1 MQEHT
6 VFFRILRGM
15 ELQKK
20 DDKKDDI
27 NNLVEC
33 WKKATGNGLSILD
46 EGRMAEFWN
55 KRSENYAN
63 NIDKGKRKKKTDDIL
78 EFLEEAGFNPEGSRV
93 LDIGCGPGTLSLPL
107 ARLGAEV
114 TSLDI
119 SSGMLNRLRDAV
131 KKESLPVDV
140 IECSWWTAD
149 IDELGFRNEFDLVIA
164 SMTPGIR
171 DVENFDMM
179 IACSKNL
186 CYYSNFLRR
195 GEDKAYRD
203 IRSSILGE
211 NSANNMNGI
220 IYPFMYLYLSGYRPS
235 VRINHSEWNEETDWR
250 EAADQAIE
258 FIGRGRDFDE
268 ETKEKIRNYYKNAS
282 VDGMYRSESDVYT
295 GMMTWKVNGK

>member
-1 MQEHT
+1 M
-6 VFFRILRGM
+6 
-15 ELQKK
+15 QKK

-149 IDELGFRNEFDLVIA
+149 IDELSFRNEFDLVIA

-235 VRINHSEWNEETDWR
+235 VRINHSEWNEETDWK
-250 EAADQAIE
+250 EAADLAIE

>member
-6 VFFRILRGM
+6 VFCRILRGM

-20 DDKKDDI
+20 DNI

-33 WKKATGNGLSILD
+33 WKKATGNGLNILD
-46 EGRMAEFWN
+46 EGGMAEFWN
-55 KRSENYAN
+55 KRSENYSR
-63 NIDKGKRKKKTDDIL
+63 NIEKDQRKKRTDEIL
-78 EFLEEAGFNPEGSRV
+78 EFLEEAGFSPEGSRV

-114 TSLDI
+114 TALDI
-119 SSGMLNRLRDAV
+119 SSGMLNKLKDAV

-149 IDELGFRNEFDLVIA
+149 IDGLGFRNKFDLVIA

-179 IACSKNL
+179 MACSKNL

-195 GEDKAYRD
+195 GEDRAYRD

-211 NSANNMNGI
+211 KSENNMNGI

-235 VRINHSEWNEETDWR
+235 FRINHSEWKEELNWK
-250 EAADQAIE
+250 EAAEQAIE
-258 FIGRGRDFDE
+258 FIGRGRDFDD
-268 ETKEKIRNYYKNAS
+268 ETKEKIMGYYQNAS
-282 VDGMYRSESDVYT
+282 PDGIYRSESDVYT
-295 GMMTWKVNGK
+295 GMMVWEVNGR

>member
-6 VFFRILRGM
+6 AFFRILRGM
-15 ELQKK
+15 GLQ
-20 DDKKDDI
+20 KKDDI
-27 NNLVEC
+27 NNLLEC
-33 WKKATGNGLSILD
+33 WKKATDNVLIQD

-55 KRSENYAN
+55 KRSVNYAN
-63 NIDKGKRKKKTDDIL
+63 NIEKDNRKKRTDEIL
-78 EFLEEAGFNPEGSRV
+78 EFLKESGFNPEGSRV

-107 ARLGAEV
+107 SKLGAEV
-114 TSLDI
+114 TALDI
-119 SSGMLNRLRDAV
+119 SSGMLNRLKDAV
-131 KKESLPVDV
+131 KEESLPIDI

-149 IDELGFRNEFDLVIA
+149 IDLLGFRNEYDLVIA
-164 SMTPGIR
+164 SMTPAIR
-171 DVENFDMM
+171 DIEDFDTMM
-179 IACSKNL
+179 ACSKNL

-195 GEDKAYRD
+195 DEDRAYRE

-211 NSANNMNGI
+211 KSENTMNGI

-235 VRINHSEWNEETDWR
+235 VRINHSEWNEETDWK

>member
-6 VFFRILRGM
+6 VFFHILRGM

-20 DDKKDDI
+20 DDI
-27 NNLVEC
+27 NNLIEC
-33 WKKATGNGLSILD
+33 WKKATGNGLNILD

-63 NIDKGKRKKKTDDIL
+63 NIEKDKRKKRTDEIL
-78 EFLEEAGFNPEGSRV
+78 EFLEESGFNPEGSRV

-107 ARLGAEV
+107 SRLGADV
-114 TSLDI
+114 TALDI
-119 SSGMLNRLRDAV
+119 SSGMLNRLKYAV
-131 KKESLPVDV
+131 KNESLPIDV

-149 IDELGFRNEFDLVIA
+149 IDELGFRNKFDLVIA

-171 DVENFDMM
+171 DVGNFDMM
-179 IACSKNL
+179 MACSKNL

-195 GEDKAYRD
+195 GEDSAYRD

-211 NSANNMNGI
+211 KSENNMNGI

-235 VRINHSEWNEETDWR
+235 LKINHSEWKEELNWK
-250 EAADQAIE
+250 EAAEQAIE
-258 FIGRGRDFDE
+258 FIGRGRDFDD
-268 ETKEKIRNYYKNAS
+268 ETKEKIMGYYQNAS
-282 VDGMYRSESDVYT
+282 PDGIYRSESDVYT
-295 GMMTWKVNGK
+295 GMMVWEVNGR

>member
-6 VFFRILRGM
+6 VFCRILRGM

-20 DDKKDDI
+20 DNI

-33 WKKATGNGLSILD
+33 WKKATGNGLNILD

-55 KRSENYAN
+55 KRSENYSR
-63 NIDKGKRKKKTDDIL
+63 NIEKDQRKKRTDEIL
-78 EFLEEAGFNPEGSRV
+78 EFLEEAGFSPEGSRV

-114 TSLDI
+114 TALDI
-119 SSGMLNRLRDAV
+119 SSGMLNKLKDSV

-149 IDELGFRNEFDLVIA
+149 IDELGFRNKFDLVIA

-179 IACSKNL
+179 MTCSKNL

-211 NSANNMNGI
+211 KSENNMNGI

-235 VRINHSEWNEETDWR
+235 VRINHSEWKEEINWK

-258 FIGRGRDFDE
+258 FIGRGRDFDD
-268 ETKEKIRNYYKNAS
+268 ETKEKIMDYYQNAS
-282 VDGMYRSESDVYT
+282 QDGIYRSESDVYT
-295 GMMTWKVNGK
+295 GMMVWEVNGR

>member
-6 VFFRILRGM
+6 VFCRILRGM

-20 DDKKDDI
+20 DNI

-33 WKKATGNGLSILD
+33 WKKATGNGLNILD
-46 EGRMAEFWN
+46 EGGMAEFWN
-55 KRSENYAN
+55 KRSENYSR
-63 NIDKGKRKKKTDDIL
+63 NIEKDQRKKRTDEIL
-78 EFLEEAGFNPEGSRV
+78 EFLEEAGFSPEGSRV

-114 TSLDI
+114 TALDI
-119 SSGMLNRLRDAV
+119 SSGMLNKLKDAV

-149 IDELGFRNEFDLVIA
+149 IDGLGFRNKFDLVIA

-179 IACSKNL
+179 MACSKNL

-195 GEDKAYRD
+195 GEDRAYRD

-211 NSANNMNGI
+211 KSENNMNGI

-235 VRINHSEWNEETDWR
+235 VRINHSEWKEEINWK

-258 FIGRGRDFDE
+258 FIGRGRDFDD
-268 ETKEKIRNYYKNAS
+268 ETKEKIMGYYQNAS
-282 VDGMYRSESDVYT
+282 PDGIYRSESDVYT
-295 GMMTWKVNGK
+295 GMMVWEVNGR

>member
-6 VFFRILRGM
+6 VFCRILRGM

-20 DDKKDDI
+20 DNI

-33 WKKATGNGLSILD
+33 WKKATGNGLNILD
-46 EGRMAEFWN
+46 EGGMAEFWN
-55 KRSENYAN
+55 KRSENYSR
-63 NIDKGKRKKKTDDIL
+63 NIEKDQRKKRTDEIL
-78 EFLEEAGFNPEGSRV
+78 EFLEEAGFSPEGSRV

-114 TSLDI
+114 TALDI
-119 SSGMLNRLRDAV
+119 SSGMLNKLKDAV

-149 IDELGFRNEFDLVIA
+149 IDGLGFRNKFDLVIA

-179 IACSKNL
+179 MACSKNL

-195 GEDKAYRD
+195 GEDRAYRD

-211 NSANNMNGI
+211 KSENNMNGI

-235 VRINHSEWNEETDWR
+235 VRINHSEWKEEINWK

-258 FIGRGRDFDE
+258 FIGRGRDFDD
-268 ETKEKIRNYYKNAS
+268 ETKEKIMGYYQNAS
-282 VDGMYRSESDVYT
+282 QDGIYRSESDVYT
-295 GMMTWKVNGK
+295 GMMVWEVNGR

>member
-6 VFFRILRGM
+6 VFCRILRGM

-20 DDKKDDI
+20 DNI

-33 WKKATGNGLSILD
+33 WKKATGNGLNILD
-46 EGRMAEFWN
+46 EGGMAEFWN
-55 KRSENYAN
+55 KRSENYSR
-63 NIDKGKRKKKTDDIL
+63 NIEKDQRKKRTDEIL
-78 EFLEEAGFNPEGSRV
+78 EFLEEAGFSPEGSRV

-107 ARLGAEV
+107 ARLGTEV
-114 TSLDI
+114 TALDI
-119 SSGMLNRLRDAV
+119 SSGMLNKLKDAV

-149 IDELGFRNEFDLVIA
+149 IDGLGFRNKFDLVIA

-179 IACSKNL
+179 MACSKNL

-195 GEDKAYRD
+195 GEDRAYRD

-211 NSANNMNGI
+211 KSENNMNGI

-235 VRINHSEWNEETDWR
+235 VRINHSEWKEEINWK

-258 FIGRGRDFDE
+258 FIGRGRDFDD
-268 ETKEKIRNYYKNAS
+268 ETKEKIMGYYQNAS
-282 VDGMYRSESDVYT
+282 PDGIYRSESDVYT
-295 GMMTWKVNGK
+295 GMMVWEVNGR

>member
-6 VFFRILRGM
+6 VFFRTLRGM

-20 DDKKDDI
+20 DNI
-27 NNLVEC
+27 NNLTEC
-33 WKKATGNGLSILD
+33 WKKAAANGLTVLD

-55 KRSENYAN
+55 KRSGNYAN
-63 NIDKGKRKKKTDDIL
+63 NIGKDQRRKRTDEIL
-78 EFLEEAGFNPEGSRV
+78 EFLEESGFKPEGSRV

-114 TSLDI
+114 TALDI
-119 SSGMLNRLRDAV
+119 SSGMLDRLKDAV

-149 IDELGFRNEFDLVIA
+149 IDELGFRNKFDLVIA

-171 DVENFDMM
+171 DVDNFDMM
-179 IACSKNL
+179 MACSKNL

-195 GEDKAYRD
+195 VEDKAYRD

-211 NSANNMNGI
+211 SSGNNMNGI
-220 IYPFMYLYLSGYRPS
+220 IFPFMYLYLSDYSPS
-235 VRINHSEWNEETDWR
+235 FRINHSEWKEELNWK
-250 EAADQAIE
+250 EAAEQAIG
-258 FIGRGRDFDE
+258 FIGRGRDFDDN
-268 ETKEKIRNYYKNAS
+268 TKEKIMDYYQNAS
-282 VDGMYRSESDVYT
+282 SDGIYSSESDVYT
-295 GMMTWKVNGK
+295 GMMVWKINDR

>member
-6 VFFRILRGM
+6 VFFRTLRGM

-20 DDKKDDI
+20 DNI
-27 NNLVEC
+27 NNLTEC
-33 WKKATGNGLSILD
+33 WKKAAANGLTVLD

-55 KRSENYAN
+55 KRSGNYAN
-63 NIDKGKRKKKTDDIL
+63 NIGKDKRRKRTDEIL
-78 EFLEEAGFNPEGSRV
+78 EFLEESGFKPEGSRV

-114 TSLDI
+114 TALDI
-119 SSGMLNRLRDAV
+119 SSGMLDRLKDAV

-149 IDELGFRNEFDLVIA
+149 IDELGFRNEYDLVIA

-171 DVENFDMM
+171 DVDNFDMM
-179 IACSKNL
+179 MACSKNL

-195 GEDKAYRD
+195 VEDKAYRD

-211 NSANNMNGI
+211 SSGNNMNGI
-220 IYPFMYLYLSGYRPS
+220 IFPFMYLYLSDYSPS
-235 VRINHSEWNEETDWR
+235 FRINHSEWKEELNWK
-250 EAADQAIE
+250 EAAEQAIG
-258 FIGRGRDFDE
+258 FIGRGRDFDDN
-268 ETKEKIRNYYKNAS
+268 TKEKIMDYYQNAS
-282 VDGMYRSESDVYT
+282 SDGIYSSESDVYT
-295 GMMTWKVNGK
+295 GMMVWKINDR